1 MRAATAERVRE
12 YVVDKRRHEQGQSFA
27 ADLEAERAR
36 RRGNGNGAAPDS
48 GFAVS
53 SARALC
59 ALPDPPAS
67 EELLGPLLVR
77 GQRLVLGG
85 HTGEGKTT
93 MALAIARSV
102 ALEDEFLSWRGG
114 GGRVLVIDAEQGLK
128 TIKRR
133 LREADL
139 DDCEAIDYVRVP
151 DGLSLDSS
159 EEDAAAVEALLTKCD
174 YALVLA
180 DPLYKL
186 HSGDSNDER
195 QAVELMKRFDAWRER
210 YGFAL
215 LLPVHLRKP
224 PLGAKFSIHEF
235 FGSSAYQRGAE
246 VVVGLQRVRD
256 GYSRLH
262 FFKDRD
268 GDLPIG
274 AAWGLLF
281 DREQGFRR
289 DPEDE
294 KPKRTASEVIAEL
307 LEAQPE
313 VTLEQLVE
321 ASGYTDRTVRE
332 ALKKLGARE
341 RKTAPHA
348 PKLWSLD
355 DEAAG

>member
-1 MRAATAERVRE
+1 M
-12 YVVDKRRHEQGQSFA
+12 
-27 ADLEAERAR
+27 
-36 RRGNGNGAAPDS
+36 
-48 GFAVS
+48 
-53 SARALC
+53 
-59 ALPDPPAS
+59 
-67 EELLGPLLVR
+67 
-77 GQRLVLGG
+77 
-85 HTGEGKTT
+85 
-93 MALAIARSV
+93 
-102 ALEDEFLSWRGG
+102 
-114 GGRVLVIDAEQGLK
+114 
-128 TIKRR
+128 
-133 LREADL
+133 
-139 DDCEAIDYVRVP
+139 P

-159 EEDAAAVEALLTKCD
+159 EEDAAAVEALLAEGD

-195 QAVELMKRFDAWRER
+195 QAVELMKRFDSWRER

-294 KPKRTASEVIAEL
+294 KPKRTAGELIAEL

-313 VTLEQLVE
+313 MTLEQLVE

-355 DEAAG
+355 DEAAA